1 MDVSVEVVELE
12 EEVSLLVEHLVV
24 DLGMVV
30 EEHLVVQVVLALEKA
45 VQEVLVVE
53 VLMDL

>member
-1 MDVSVEVVELE
+1 MAELE
-12 EEVSLLVEHLVV
+12 T
-24 DLGMVV
+24 MVAV